1 MLRAPHG
8 TDVRMNHPKLFPT
21 SVVGSLPRP
30 EWLSDAIQKHERGE
44 LDEDELRSFYDDA
57 VKLAIKEQ
65 ESAGIDIV
73 SDGEQRRFSFLAF
86 VAEKLS
92 SLQMRPV
99 TDMMNEEAQK
109 WVDRMNLPV
118 DIIQNPII
126 VGKIKRETPL
136 AVDELQFAKRYTEK
150 PIKVPLIGPYTL
162 WINSWNRKLSS
173 SLYPRPEDA
182 VDDVAKLLREEI
194 VALREAGASFVQLD
208 EPGIGNF
215 TDYRYARFQLAMHE
229 WRVDDLKELHGL
241 AVDIINR
248 AVRGIG
254 GIRTGVHVC
263 RGNWPAEERYLS
275 VGGYAPML
283 PDMLDLRV
291 DQLVLE
297 LATPRAGGVEVFQDH
312 PTDHEIGL
320 GVIDVKSPEVE
331 TPEKIVGMVKK
342 ALRIFEP
349 DKIWLNPDCG
359 FASGRPWPVATRE
372 TAFAK
377 LRAQTEAAKMLRAE
391 FS

>member
-1 MLRAPHG
+1 MSFPE
-8 TDVRMNHPKLFPT
+8 LFPT

-30 EWLSDAIQKHERGE
+30 EWLLEAIEKHERSK
-44 LDEDELRSFYDDA
+44 LDEDRLRSFYDDA

-65 ESAGIDIV
+65 ESAGVDVV

-86 VAEKLS
+86 VAEKLF
-92 SLQMRPV
+92 SLEMKPV
-99 TDMMNEEAQK
+99 KDMMNEEAQK
-109 WVDRMNLPV
+109 WVDKMNLPV
-118 DIIQNPII
+118 DVIENPII
-126 VGKIKRETPL
+126 VGEIKREAPL
-136 AVDELQFAKRYTEK
+136 AVDDLEFARGYTEK

-162 WINSWNRKLSS
+162 WINSWNKKLSS
-173 SLYPRPEDA
+173 SFYPRPEDA

-194 VALREAGASFVQLD
+194 IALREAGASFVQLD

-215 TDYRYARFQLAMHE
+215 TDYRYARFQLAIHE
-229 WRVDDLKELHGL
+229 WKVDDLKELHEL

-263 RGNWPAEERYLS
+263 RGNWPAEEKYLS
-275 VGGYAPML
+275 AGGYAPML
-283 PDMLDLRV
+283 PDILDLRV

-331 TPEKIVGMVKK
+331 TPQKIVETVNK
-342 ALRIFEP
+342 ALRIFEA

-359 FASGRPWPVATRE
+359 FASGRPWPVATRK

-377 LRAQTEAAKMLRAE
+377 LRAQSEASQMLREE